1 MLILLTC
8 TALGPAWRPVDAVI
22 LGGASVSESK
32 RIIVSL
38 PDSLL
43 KEVDS
48 IVSLEKKNRS
58 EFIREAMKLYI
69 RERQKMEI
77 REQLKKGYMEMAAIN
92 LALAEQNLVEDGISF
107 GSYES
112 RHAEGE

>member
-1 MLILLTC
+1 MTC

>member
-1 MLILLTC
+1 LTC

>member
-1 MLILLTC
+1 
-8 TALGPAWRPVDAVI
+8 VDADN
-22 LGGASVSESK
+22 LGGASVAESK

-38 PDSLL
+38 PDSLV
-43 KEVDS
+43 KEVDT
-48 IVSLEKKNRS
+48 IVNLEKKNRS

-77 REQLKKGYMEMAAIN
+77 REQLKRGYMEMAALN
-92 LALAEQNLVEDGISF
+92 LALAEQNLTEEALSF

>member
-1 MLILLTC
+1 M
-8 TALGPAWRPVDAVI
+8 A
-22 LGGASVSESK
+22 ESK

-48 IVSLEKKNRS
+48 IVSLERKNRS
-58 EFIREAMKLYI
+58 EFIREAMRLYI
-69 RERQKMEI
+69 RERKKMEI
-77 REQLKKGYMEMAAIN
+77 REQLKKGYVEMAALN
-92 LALAEQNLVEDGISF
+92 LALAEQNLTEDTLSF
-107 GSYES
+107 GHYGS

>member
-1 MLILLTC
+1 M
-8 TALGPAWRPVDAVI
+8 A
-22 LGGASVSESK
+22 ESK

-43 KEVDS
+43 KEVDT
-48 IVSLEKKNRS
+48 IVNLEKKNRS

-69 RERQKMEI
+69 RERKKMEI
-77 REQLKKGYMEMAAIN
+77 REQLKKGYLEMANLN
-92 LALAEQNLVEDGISF
+92 LALAEHSLSEDTLSF

-112 RHAEGE
+112 KLAEGE

>member
-1 MLILLTC
+1 M
-8 TALGPAWRPVDAVI
+8 
-22 LGGASVSESK
+22 SESK

-107 GSYES
+107 GSFES

>member
-1 MLILLTC
+1 MGT
-8 TALGPAWRPVDAVI
+8 VN
-22 LGGASVSESK
+22 LGGASVAESK

-48 IVSLEKKNRS
+48 IVNLEKKNRS

-77 REQLKKGYMEMAAIN
+77 REQLKKGYMEMAALN
-92 LALAEQNLVEDGISF
+92 LALAEQNLCEDDLSF
-107 GSYES
+107 GSYEG